1 MVFPVRIY
9 RMHDLDLMMLLHASD
24 IAFGKMVK
32 QILHSYLRGNVYRI
46 DVSGHWIPK
55 EPRDLPN
62 ESLYKLALDEEYDA
76 DIIRLLNMMTDGY
89 KNSFI
94 KHTIRM
100 YIEPFALS
108 CFYADKQQMRLPI
121 NALHDVRT
129 VQPYTRKRNGE
140 KKQRKVT
147 EQDLSQ
153 AVGKIIGASHESEKK
168 EQANNSKISN
178 PITGSIPVSTEN
190 RHTSQ
195 KEDNYTPVIQE
206 SIPAYEE
213 QSPTHTEED
222 MAASAAFFNN
232 LMNGF

>member
-32 QILHSYLRGNVYRI
+32 RILRSYIRGNVYRI
-46 DVSGHWIPK
+46 DVSGHWLSK

-62 ESLYKLALDEEYDA
+62 ESVCRLSLDEEIDA
-76 DIIRLLNMMTDGY
+76 EIIRLLSLMTDGY

-94 KHTIRM
+94 KHTVRM

-121 NALHDVRT
+121 NALHDVGT

-140 KKQRKVT
+140 KKQKKIM

-153 AVGKIIGASHESEKK
+153 AVGKVISSSHKTVRKKQVNNLKPQNPATDSISVKTESKL
-168 EQANNSKISN
+168 
-178 PITGSIPVSTEN
+178 V
-190 RHTSQ
+190 SQ
-195 KEDNYTPVIQE
+195 KEDTYTPVIHE
-206 SIPAYEE
+206 SIPSYEE
-213 QSPTHTEED
+213 QFPTHTEED

-232 LMNGF
+232 LMKGF